1 MAEYTLKK
9 KQAKTLK
16 LNIGDES
23 FHIPLSMCLTPEELA
38 PLDTPE
44 GTREFFRKYLSNDVI
59 AVLTIEDYNE
69 ITHAWVNASNKAG
82 GKKAGE

>member
-44 GTREFFRKYLSNDVI
+44 GTREFFRKYLSDCNRVSLHKPAECI
-59 AVLTIEDYNE
+59 YFIEP
-69 ITHAWVNASNKAG
+69 IFPAG
-82 GKKAGE
+82 PCICQYV